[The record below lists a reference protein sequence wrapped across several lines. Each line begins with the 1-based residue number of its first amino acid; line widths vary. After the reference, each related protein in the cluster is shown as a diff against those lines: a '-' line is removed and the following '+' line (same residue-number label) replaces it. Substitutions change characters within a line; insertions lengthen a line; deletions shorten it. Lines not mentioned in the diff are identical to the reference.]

1 MAFAETLTRLRRE
14 KGLSQ
19 EQLAD
24 LTDVSRQAV
33 GKWEAGRSM
42 PDLPRLIALAD
53 LFGVSLDALVRPE
66 TAFGAPCPE
75 TAPAL
80 TEQMDGADDTNGAR
94 EPAPGAVRIEARGK
108 AFSLPSGSAVAVLP
122 GYEYKS
128 KRTLF
133 GLPLVHINVGYGL
146 RGAKGVFAVG
156 DYAVGVVA
164 VGGFSV
170 GLIGIG
176 GLSVG
181 LLGLGGVA
189 LGGLALGGLAVG
201 GIALG
206 ACAVGVYALGVAA
219 VASKAAVGAAALAPV
234 SAGFNEDARFVLT
247 ESSTLRDVA
256 DYLRAAC
263 PDMPRAV
270 RWLLT
275 LGQG

>member
-181 LLGLGGVA
+181 LLGLGG
-189 LGGLALGGLAVG
+189 LALGGLAVG

>member
-80 TEQMDGADDTNGAR
+80 TEQMDGADDTNGA
-94 EPAPGAVRIEARGK
+94 VRIEARGK
-108 AFSLPSGSAVAVLP
+108 TLWIPAGSAWALTP

-128 KRTLF
+128 ERTLF
-133 GLPLVHINVGYGL
+133 GLPLVHINLGYGL

-156 DYAVGVVA
+156 NYAVGVVA
-164 VGGFSV
+164 VGGFGV
-170 GLIGIG
+170 GLVGVG
-176 GLSVG
+176 GFSAG
-181 LLGLGGVA
+181 LVCLGGMA
-189 LGGLALGGLAVG
+189 FGGLALGGLAVG
-201 GIALG
+201 AVAVG
-206 ACAVGVYALGVAA
+206 ACAVGIYALGVAA
-219 VASKAAVGAAALAPV
+219 VASKAAVGVAALAPV
-234 SAGFNEDARFVLT
+234 SAGSNADAHFVIT
-247 ESSTLRDVA
+247 EARTLRDA
-256 DYLRAAC
+256 AEYLRAAC